1 MLSVRGCHCR
11 IHGSRKWSLP
21 EFRCLSGA
29 IEIHGNVVDD
39 TADSYIIDVINGTR
53 SGTGYGGEGI
63 YRDVQTADV
72 EVENNVVFNVDGN
85 AIRLTEGLASVSET
99 ANRFKNNIFAFWQC
113 GNVYSEH
120 SLASGL
126 PSTPYRQVQCVDN
139 LFVFRA
145 KTDQA
150 QPTEVPSARSRLHRF
165 LPGFLGDSG
174 TYSGYQLL
182 EGSGF
187 WSDTGNRSNVADAF
201 KIQQNQSQSGLTL
214 NGTTYSWS
222 GASPVSLDFSQSA
235 NNWETGTH
243 LDHHGR
249 RRRKYD
255 L

>member
-150 QPTEVPSARSRLHRF
+150 QPTRGPFRAIQAAQILARIPR
-165 LPGFLGDSG
+165 GLGDLQRLSVVG
-174 TYSGYQLL
+174 RKWLL
-182 EGSGF
+182 ERYGKS
-187 WSDTGNRSNVADAF
+187 V
-201 KIQQNQSQSGLTL
+201 
-214 NGTTYSWS
+214 
-222 GASPVSLDFSQSA
+222 
-235 NNWETGTH
+235 
-243 LDHHGR
+243 
-249 RRRKYD
+249 
-255 L
+255 